1 MIEAKAQPRVR
12 DLTAAPRRIPI
23 EDDGAGV
30 YDLILALWA
39 VFNPKEEPKDFELGS
54 EWFEAMADRAPAGLR
69 DEIQALGGPYCG
81 VWLAVA
87 GLAASAPHPHDAGR
101 VIKWLS
107 SIDPQRLRRWI
118 LGYVSHFRNSGLIDQ
133 AADGDLGAL
142 DALLEDEL
150 GEEDR
155 ARLLDVL
162 AIDPEDLRDRLVQAL
177 TVFRSEVYG
186 PEEEG
191 FAEAVGRA
199 AAARRAIANH
209 DDAKSVIE
217 QVTNGLDYEIP
228 LGVTRVIL
236 IPSVV
241 LRPLSLID
249 QFRDTLLV
257 FYAVADEFLDS
268 DPEAPP
274 SWMVR
279 TYKALSDE
287 RRLRILRRLAEGET
301 TLDELTELLGLSKST
316 VHHHISVLRGAGLVR
331 VHLGK
336 DKKHHETKSYALREQ
351 PLVNAADFLDS
362 YVRTGSPASRGEAG

>member
-1 MIEAKAQPRVR
+1 MIEAKAQPRIR

-23 EDDGAGV
+23 EDDGAAV

-54 EWFEAMADRAPAGLR
+54 EWFDALAERSPDGLR
-69 DEIQALGGPYCG
+69 EEIRALGGPHCG
-81 VWLAVA
+81 VWLAIA
-87 GLAASAPHPHDAGR
+87 GLAASAPHPHDPAR
-101 VIKWLS
+101 VLAWLAQV
-107 SIDPQRLRRWI
+107 DPQRLRRWI
-118 LGYVSHFRNSGLIDQ
+118 LGYASHFRNSGLIDQ
-133 AADGDLGAL
+133 AAEGDL
-142 DALLEDEL
+142 DALDDLFDDDIS
-150 GEEDR
+150 EEDR
-155 ARLLDVL
+155 AQLDELL
-162 AIDPEDLRDRLVQAL
+162 AIEPEALRDRLVQAL
-177 TVFRSEVYG
+177 TVFRAEVYG
-186 PEEEG
+186 PEEEA
-191 FAEAVGRA
+191 FAAAVGRA
-199 AAARRAIANH
+199 AAARRAIANP

-331 VHLGK
+331 VHMTK
-336 DKKHHETKSYALREQ
+336 DQNKHETKTYALREQ
-351 PLVNAADFLDS
+351 PLVNASDFLDS
-362 YVRTGSPASRGEAG
+362 YIGSSSRGEAG